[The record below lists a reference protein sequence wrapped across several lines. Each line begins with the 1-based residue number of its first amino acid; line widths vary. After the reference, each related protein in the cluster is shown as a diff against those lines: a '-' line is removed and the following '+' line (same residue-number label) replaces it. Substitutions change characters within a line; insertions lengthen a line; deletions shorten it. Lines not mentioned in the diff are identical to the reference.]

1 MGDELSPG
9 EGGGAVAL
17 VLDKGVPARPR
28 LVRLRR
34 VQNHVAHA
42 VRQLLHFGLKWK
54 KSKSLKDST
63 SEVSI
68 TLVKSATC
76 HDLVGGEISGDAAD
90 PQLPVVDR
98 MEDAEELVG
107 PDLEVVELPDGFL
120 GVLRLA
126 VSDVAVAPEVTISR
140 TLLTGQLFLP
150 VDSTELQHEPQLEDL
165 AHGAEDWD
173 QLVLQKQMNILFRGK
188 AIQGEDLK
196 AVSGQSVA
204 VDL

>member
-42 VRQLLHFGLKWK
+42 VRQLLHFGLQWNI
-54 KSKSLKDST
+54 SKSLKAST

-90 PQLPVVDR
+90 PQFPVVDR

-107 PDLEVVELPDGFL
+107 PDLEVVELLDGSL
-120 GVLRLA
+120 GVLA
-126 VSDVAVAPEVTISR
+126 VSVADEAEAAVRAGEVHHEAQFVDFTD
-140 TLLTGQLFLP
+140 LTRNSKLHPYYFDGRPSKSNKPL
-150 VDSTELQHEPQLEDL
+150 
-165 AHGAEDWD
+165 
-173 QLVLQKQMNILFRGK
+173 
-188 AIQGEDLK
+188 
-196 AVSGQSVA
+196 
-204 VDL
+204 

>member
-1 MGDELSPG
+1 MGRELHLNPPAGDEPHTHHSLQALLQLVPG
-9 EGGGAVAL
+9 RHLCE
-17 VLDKGVPARPR
+17 
-28 LVRLRR
+28 
-34 VQNHVAHA
+34 
-42 VRQLLHFGLKWK
+42 
-54 KSKSLKDST
+54 
-63 SEVSI
+63 
-68 TLVKSATC
+68 
-76 HDLVGGEISGDAAD
+76 VGGQSGARLHH
-90 PQLPVVDR
+90 QFPVVHTLGHGQ
-98 MEDAEELVG
+98 EEVR

-173 QLVLQKQMNILFRGK
+173 QLVLEKQMNILFRAK